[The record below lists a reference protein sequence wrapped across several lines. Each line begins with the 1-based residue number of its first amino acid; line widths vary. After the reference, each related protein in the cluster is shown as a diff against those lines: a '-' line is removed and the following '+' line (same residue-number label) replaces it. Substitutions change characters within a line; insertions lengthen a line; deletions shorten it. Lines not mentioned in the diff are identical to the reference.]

1 MGWRIATCVLG
12 ALIVFMMALQ
22 LEWTNQARWAARHAA
37 VAAEM
42 NLYDRCPDP
51 HRDGM
56 PDYWWDW
63 E

>member
-1 MGWRIATCVLG
+1 ML
-12 ALIVFMMALQ
+12 ALQ

-42 NLYDRCPDP
+42 NLYNRCPDP
-51 HRDGM
+51 HTDGM

-63 E
+63 K